1 MKTTISI
8 MVIVSILFYLIYK
21 RSFSM
26 VEETSDLFMMYAF
39 VSNTVAFMLPLT
51 VYIFCMITAA
61 LMSNILDLA
70 YDPKKYAHIV
80 SLSFIPVIL
89 NCLIYLGILYNVSIG
104 LTAADM
110 KEINMLAWIGFYI
123 IFFTLTKI
131 EFEINFLKTFL
142 VTVLPSLSVQIGKF
156 YI

>member
-1 MKTTISI
+1 SNKTVRGVLCPYGRDNYLRRRFRSLYQHVMKTTISI

-80 SLSFIPVIL
+80 SL
-89 NCLIYLGILYNVSIG
+89 
-104 LTAADM
+104 
-110 KEINMLAWIGFYI
+110 
-123 IFFTLTKI
+123 
-131 EFEINFLKTFL
+131 
-142 VTVLPSLSVQIGKF
+142 
-156 YI
+156 